1 MTEYHANDPKIRAAM
16 VEYEDGGFLA
26 LELSEGGERISG
38 HYSQVDYNEINEN
51 ASYDY
56 WG

>member
-1 MTEYHANDPKIRAAM
+1 MTEYHANDPEIRAAM
-16 VEYEDGGFLA
+16 AGYEDGGFLA